1 MVARQRAAASLQV
14 LSILSV
20 LLTCSL
26 CCFGKVSARALLAD
40 GASSNMTE
48 LQKHVSFFDRNKDGI
63 ITPLETFQGFVAV
76 GCEIAFSSAAASTVH
91 GALAPF
97 TNPPGTLPPYVNIHV
112 KYIHRAIHGSDTGA
126 YDSKGSIRFVQEK
139 FDEIFKKHAHIKL
152 DALTLPEVE
161 EMLIF
166 NRDFL
171 DPASWPAAEAEWQ
184 LIYQLAHDRYG
195 FLTKKRARGIYD
207 GTIFVELEERRKS
220 LHSDT

>member
-126 YDSKGSIRFVQEK
+126 YDSKGRFVQEK

-152 DALTLPEVE
+152 DALTLPE
-161 EMLIF
+161 
-166 NRDFL
+166 
-171 DPASWPAAEAEWQ
+171 ACC
-184 LIYQLAHDRYG
+184 
-195 FLTKKRARGIYD
+195 
-207 GTIFVELEERRKS
+207 
-220 LHSDT
+220 